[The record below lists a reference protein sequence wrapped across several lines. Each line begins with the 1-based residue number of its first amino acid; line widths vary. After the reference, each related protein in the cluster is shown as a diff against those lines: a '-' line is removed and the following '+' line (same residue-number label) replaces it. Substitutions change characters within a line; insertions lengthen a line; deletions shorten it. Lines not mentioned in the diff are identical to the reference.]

1 MNNSFVLPM
10 WVSLTLAII
19 ETKRKGFLMK
29 DPRLVV
35 GNIGLEDQLV
45 KWANERPTMCST
57 NGPYGKQTLGYTT

>member
-45 KWANERPTMCST
+45 KW
-57 NGPYGKQTLGYTT
+57 GK